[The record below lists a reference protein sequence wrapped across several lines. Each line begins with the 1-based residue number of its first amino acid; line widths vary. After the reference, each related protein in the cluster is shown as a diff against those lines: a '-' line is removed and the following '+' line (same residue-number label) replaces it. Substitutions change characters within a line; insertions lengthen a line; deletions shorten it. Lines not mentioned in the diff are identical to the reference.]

1 MTAKDWFDQ
10 GNVLPVLGRYN
21 EALPAYD
28 IAIGIGPGEAY
39 FWHNKGNALAVLGRE
54 PLRYP
59 LTQDRA
65 WRGIVTTPMNK
76 FTGIYGL
83 STDGI

>member
-1 MTAKDWFDQ
+1 MAVGVRFGQ
-10 GNVLPVLGRYN
+10 LGN
-21 EALPAYD
+21 PA
-28 IAIGIGPGEAY
+28 GKSGV
-39 FWHNKGNALAVLGRE
+39 ALAVLGRE

-59 LTQDRA
+59 LTPDRA
-65 WRGIVTTPMNK
+65 WRGIVTTPINK